1 MEFAAKVIAISIV
14 LLRQQRQQG
23 TVAAGATRSPAD
35 AIADIYFGLAGF
47 NELIVTTRFATD
59 SEPSTVSTATVHAV
73 ARRRLRSTANLDLQ
87 LVGRLLLLQC
97 NIVVIGSEGSKLAR
111 QQLALKPELH
121 AHWWL
126 NGSSIVAQAAVDE
139 AAIDVIIAS
148 SRSITVGRPTRFTE
162 QAVIAFD
169 AQGPATVTELQQQ
182 LPD

>member
-1 MEFAAKVIAISIV
+1 M
-14 LLRQQRQQG
+14 LRQQQRQPG

-35 AIADIYFGLAGF
+35 AIADIYFGLASSD
-47 NELIVTTRFATD
+47 ELIVTTRSATD
-59 SEPSTVSTATVHAV
+59 SEPSTASTATVHAV
-73 ARRRLRSTANLDLQ
+73 AGRRLRSTANLDLQ

-111 QQLALKPELH
+111 QQLALKLELH

-126 NGSSIVAQAAVDE
+126 IGSSVVAQAAVDE